1 MIRVDNSH
9 PDENLSL
16 REVRKE
22 HEARKSEQLEREAR
36 RGRGIEE
43 ARAVADPES
52 DTNAA
57 RAAIETVTVDELPPE
72 AQPLADVSWP
82 TEGDA

>member
-9 PDENLSL
+9 PDGDLSL
-16 REVRKE
+16 REICSRHK
-22 HEARKSEQLEREAR
+22 ARKSEQLEREAR

-52 DTNAA
+52 DTDAA
-57 RAAIETVTVDELPPE
+57 RAAIEAATVDDLPPE